1 MDFTAAIAN
10 TISAPITLVD
20 NGVIRSNVAFGQT
33 LSGVI
38 SGTGKTLTFNNDT
51 NGTVNAATS
60 LLGQFVLSGVNTYS
74 GGTSISDVRVAVN
87 TSASALGSGNVTIGS
102 GAQVF
107 CASALTLANSF
118 SIAGNG
124 WVETAAGQPLGAL
137 RLDSG
142 AVVSGPVTMTAN
154 AAIGSNAGTGTVSGI
169 ISGGFNLS
177 KRGPGRINLSGTN
190 TYGGLTSVT
199 NGILGATKP
208 AALPGLNILNRNTVA
223 SGTTLAAFMGGAGEF
238 TSADMDTL
246 RTNTDFNTGSFLG
259 LDTTNAAG
267 GSFTYGSNITDAS
280 GVAGTLGINKL
291 GAGVL
296 VLSGTNTYTG
306 VTTVSA
312 GTLLVPGTASLPGF
326 ATNGSYSVASGAT
339 LGVANA
345 ITDGEISTLLGTT
358 NFTAGAIL
366 GFDTSAG
373 DRTYAAV
380 LGDTAQG
387 ALGLKKL
394 GANTLLLTGANTY
407 TGTTTVSA
415 GTLVAAGGSAAA
427 GNIVV
432 GNTTANAVLNVPL
445 GGTMTGGTI
454 TAGTA
459 NGSSGAV
466 NVTGGTLTLAT
477 VDASTDAI
485 SFGGGEGGYGA
496 FTISDGTFTQQRFMF
511 GGTGSTTALGGVGV
525 GLITGGTVNSTGWL
539 ILSRAGAS
547 TGILTV
553 NGGLLNH
560 SGASNDLAVGLAGSG
575 RAELNMGGGLL
586 DNTGRR
592 VTFSGGTGGSFHW
605 SGTGLVNLNGGTLL
619 TNSITY
625 DTAVSPFSPNANSY
639 VNFGGGTLKAAS
651 SSASFFPAHT
661 PAGTGVSQVYVNGA
675 FGSFTGGAIIDTNGF
690 DPTTSA
696 NFLAPTGNGVTGLM
710 IDNAGSGY
718 VGAPAVK
725 ILDGGLPSTATAYA
739 IVGTDPAIPAT
750 FGKVTSVVI
759 TNPGVIV
766 GTPTVSLVGGGGT
779 GAAVSVAST
788 GPNTSGG
795 LTKTGSGQLTLTG
808 NSTYTGLTSVS
819 AGTLVVAG
827 AATLTATSGLSV
839 SSGAGFSFLPTV
851 PATAL
856 TLGAGSTLSLAN
868 NSTISTTFESSIA
881 VAGAATNSGSV
892 NIALSGAFTSGN
904 TYTVLTAAGGLDS
917 STYKV
922 LNPSSFTY
930 TTNATPTAVTI
941 TPITA
946 TPLAAAY
953 WIGGFS
959 GLPGVWSA
967 SDGSGAGNWT
977 TDGLGTA
984 SPLVPGPTA
993 NVFFS
998 DASASAVVQAAM
1010 SLGSNMSVGSLTFNS
1025 TNPATLLNTDASV
1038 LSLASGLTVNAPAAA
1053 VTLSA
1058 NIATTAAQSWTN
1070 NSANPLIT
1078 GLVSNGA
1085 NLLTLSGSG
1094 NTTIGNFNGGTG
1106 GLTVDSTGF
1115 TALSA
1120 STLAGAQ
1127 TWANNSVNTLT
1138 AGAIANAGFALTLA
1152 GTGNF
1157 DLGGVVSG
1165 TGTLTKAGN
1174 AATTAATGTVNQTGG
1189 AISFTAGNQVLVGQN
1204 TVGNQGVYNMSGGSI
1219 TTFASA
1225 TRGVMLG
1232 VNTNP
1237 APGPASGGGTFNLSG
1252 TAVLNMISGGNS
1264 ILQIGRSD
1272 VVANNTTNVF
1282 NQTGGAASVG
1292 ILAMGGA
1299 AASGSTGVSSTLSLT
1314 GGTFSA
1320 NSFTVLSAGGNN
1332 DSFIN
1337 IGGTADV
1344 TLPAFPPVRGAIST
1358 ATLTLDGG
1366 TLRPSAASATYLSG
1380 LTNAFIQAG
1389 GANFDVPTGRNIT
1402 VSQSLLTD
1410 LVSLGGGLSKS
1421 GVGVLTLSGANT
1433 YTGSTTVSAGGLVAR
1448 NLASLPGIATLHQ
1461 ISLSGSSTLT
1471 LGVGGVGEFA
1481 STDVDTV
1488 LTNADF
1494 NTGTALGFDTANAA
1508 GGFTY
1513 ATNISNASGVA
1524 GTNLGVA
1531 KSGANTLVLS
1541 GANTYSGPTTITGG
1555 ILEIAV
1561 SNNLGDASPTNSII
1575 LAGGTF
1581 SSGASAF
1588 TLDNTRP
1595 VSITASSGFRAE
1607 ILGTLTIT
1615 TDLAN
1620 GANSIA
1626 LTGAGSIIV
1635 NGVIGTGVTP
1645 TGGLTIGSSTQPAN
1659 VTLNGNNLFTGNVT
1673 LPASN
1678 IQPFAVL
1685 TVTNSG
1691 ALGVGP
1697 KNVQAAGGGEIHLQN
1712 NITLAANISFTTS
1725 GSAQQ
1730 NGVAGVN
1737 RPVIANDS
1745 GNNTIEGNISM
1756 TSGNGATIISSDSGL
1771 LTLNGSLTATAATR
1785 QLQVRGNGAGV
1796 INGVISNGLTVNMP
1810 VLKDGGSGTW
1820 TFNGANTYSGATTV
1834 SATVAA
1840 TSNLALQLG
1849 GTGVRGTAYDTVTV
1863 NSALALDGTITVTL
1877 NGLVP
1882 AATQTFDLIDSTGAI
1897 NVAGFD
1903 VNTDLVLPP
1912 LDPGLA
1918 WDTSTFA
1925 TDGQITVVV
1934 DLDPFTAW
1942 ATANSVEGGKGG
1954 DEDGDGTTNLV
1965 EFATN
1970 ANPQSGSSGARVYG
1984 LVHPIGGSP
1993 VLTYTVATRAA
2004 AILAPNG
2011 SRQEATKDLVKYSIE
2026 GTNDLSIW
2034 NSVVVTEVTGGDATA
2049 VRAAI
2054 VPALPTL
2061 DSGWEWHTF
2070 RTDDN
2075 TAVDPSDFIR
2085 LNVTEAP

>member
-246 RTNTDFNTGSFLG
+246 RTNTDFNTDSFLG

-766 GTPTVSLVGGGGT
+766 GTPTVSLVGGGT

-1620 GANSIA
+1620 GA
-1626 LTGAGSIIV
+1626 
-1635 NGVIGTGVTP
+1635 
-1645 TGGLTIGSSTQPAN
+1645 
-1659 VTLNGNNLFTGNVT
+1659 
-1673 LPASN
+1673 
-1678 IQPFAVL
+1678 
-1685 TVTNSG
+1685 
-1691 ALGVGP
+1691 
-1697 KNVQAAGGGEIHLQN
+1697 
-1712 NITLAANISFTTS
+1712 
-1725 GSAQQ
+1725 
-1730 NGVAGVN
+1730 
-1737 RPVIANDS
+1737 
-1745 GNNTIEGNISM
+1745 
-1756 TSGNGATIISSDSGL
+1756 TIISSDSGL

-1785 QLQVRGNGAGV
+1785 QLQVRGNGAGVINGV